1 MGIIKAR
8 VKLSAPPTTGRHLLS
23 MVNCDSGGEKH
34 SLDVWLT
41 ERVIAIPVENPC
53 FLLNRLGVL
62 SQVNVTLFHLGDFN
76 IKILTSENVVLLTL
90 FQA

>member
-1 MGIIKAR
+1 MGIIVVR
-8 VKLSAPPTTGRHLLS
+8 IKLSAPPTTEGRHLLS

-53 FLLNRLGVL
+53 FLLNRLDVL
-62 SQVNVTLFHLGDFN
+62 SQVNVTLFHLGDF
-76 IKILTSENVVLLTL
+76 
-90 FQA
+90 